1 MEALQNTSDHRV
13 APARAVRVP
22 VSSWAIVLALFWC
35 AVVAVSVGWNVSQV
49 RELVLEQARIEL
61 RANYFKDLSFR
72 NWATRHGGVYV
83 PVTADTQ
90 PDPYVAGMPE
100 RDIRTPSGRVLT
112 LINPALMVRQFN
124 ELAKADSGAQA
135 HLSSLKPLNPGNRP
149 DAWEATALAQFVT
162 GTEEVTG
169 IADIDGQPYLRL
181 IRPMKM
187 DDKCLACHTR
197 QGYRIGD
204 VAGGVS
210 VSVPLAPLQRAGD
223 ARIRSLVLWHGV
235 LGLLGVGGIGVTTRQ
250 LRRRMGEQETMHRQL
265 DEHQAR
271 TRAIL
276 GASLD
281 GIIAIDA
288 ANRIIDWNSQA
299 EQVFGW
305 RRDEALGRSL
315 STTIIPE
322 RFRAAHETG
331 LRRHLGTGAEAP
343 PPTLIGKRVELIGL
357 HRDGHEFPI
366 EISIARMDT
375 SGEPCFSAYVRDIGE
390 RKAAVEKINRDYHI
404 QRVLAELLETAMRP
418 APFEQ
423 RLQLALELILSTP
436 WLALKGSGSIFL
448 ADAASGNLRMAAR
461 HGLSEAVE
469 KTCATVE
476 PGRCLCGRA
485 AISREIV
492 FADCIDERHE
502 VIVPGMSAHGHYC
515 APILYDDRLLGV
527 LNLYLDEH
535 HQQTADE
542 VRFITA
548 ATHAVGGMIQQH
560 QAEEQLRHHAY
571 HDALTGMPNRMLF
584 MDRLAQRLAL
594 GERQQAACYAVLYLD
609 LDRFKTVNDSLGH
622 ALGDELILEVSR
634 RIQTC
639 VRPGDT
645 VARLGGDEFTILL
658 EDVDDP
664 TDALRVAERLHAAL
678 QPPVMLEGREIF
690 VSTSLGIVVTA
701 WDGRK
706 AADLLRDAD
715 TAMYRAKSRGPGQ
728 TMLFDGQMHQRAL
741 AQLTLESELR
751 RAVER
756 GELRLHYQP
765 IVDAATGHLL
775 GFEALVRWQHPER
788 GMISPLE
795 FIPLAEETGLINE
808 IGQWVLAEACRQLQA
823 WHCGAAGQ
831 PNLYVSVNLSA
842 RQFLQPDLLERVAE
856 TLARFG
862 VEPRRIALEITE
874 SVLMHNRETTH
885 RMLLDLK
892 ALGVNLYVDDF
903 GTGYSS
909 LSYLQNFPFDALK
922 IDRAFVSRLTP
933 GIEEVEMVSTIISI
947 ARNFNMSVIAEGVE
961 NDGQLERL
969 IALGC
974 DTVQGFHFSPPLPA
988 NAATSLVAERAVS
1001 ACGPEEAGAP
1011 VS

>member
-1 MEALQNTSDHRV
+1 MEASPRMPDSRT
-13 APARAVRVP
+13 AAARAVRVP
-22 VSSWAIVLALFWC
+22 VSSWAIALALFWTT
-35 AVVAVSVGWNVSQV
+35 VVAVSVGWNVSQV

-83 PVTADTQ
+83 PVTAETQ

-100 RDIRTPSGRVLT
+100 RDVRTPSGRVLT

-124 ELAKADSGAQA
+124 ELAKEDSGAQA

-149 DAWEATALAQFVT
+149 DAWEASALSKFVT

-187 DDKCLACHTR
+187 SEKCLVCHAG

-210 VSVPLAPLQRAGD
+210 VSVPLAPLQQAGD

-235 LGLLGVGGIGVTTRQ
+235 LWLLGVSGIGVTARQ
-250 LRRRMGEQETMHRQL
+250 LRRRIDEQGVMHRQL
-265 DEHQAR
+265 EAHQAR

-315 STTIIPE
+315 SATIIPE
-322 RFRAAHETG
+322 RFRAAHEAG
-331 LRRHLGTGAEAP
+331 LSRHLGAGADAP
-343 PPTLIGKRVELIGL
+343 PPTLIGKRVELVGL

-375 SGEPCFSAYVRDIGE
+375 AGEPCFSAYVRNISE
-390 RKAAVEKINRDYHI
+390 RKDAVEKINRDYHI

-448 ADAASGNLRMAAR
+448 ADAASGKLRMAAR
-461 HGLSEAVE
+461 LGLSAAIE

-476 PGRCLCGRA
+476 LGHCLCGRA
-485 AISREIV
+485 AASREIV
-492 FADCIDERHE
+492 FADCIDARHD
-502 VIVPGMSAHGHYC
+502 VVVPGMSAHGHYC

-535 HQQTADE
+535 HRQTADE

-560 QAEEQLRHHAY
+560 HAEEQLRHHAY

-594 GERQQAACYAVLYLD
+594 GERQKTSHYAVLYLD

-622 ALGDELILEVSR
+622 ALGDQLILEVSR
-634 RIQTC
+634 RLHAC
-639 VRPGDT
+639 MRPGDT
-645 VARLGGDEFTILL
+645 IARLGGDEFTILL

-678 QPPVMLEGREIF
+678 QPPVMLEGHEIF

-701 WDGRK
+701 WDGRQ

-728 TMLFDGQMHQRAL
+728 TVLFDGQMHQRAV

-765 IVDAATGHLL
+765 IVDATTGELF

-795 FIPLAEETGLINE
+795 FIPLAEETGLIND
-808 IGQWVLAEACRQLQA
+808 IGEWVLVEACRQLRA
-823 WHCGAAGQ
+823 WREAS
-831 PNLYVSVNLSA
+831 PERPDLYMSINLSA
-842 RQFLQPDLLERVAE
+842 RQFLQSDLLARVGTAI
-856 TLARFG
+856 THAG
-862 VEPRRIALEITE
+862 VEPHHIALEITE
-874 SVLMHNRETTH
+874 SVLMHNREATH
-885 RMLLDLK
+885 RTLRDLK

-922 IDRAFVSRLTP
+922 IDRAFVSRLAP
-933 GIEEVEMVSTIISI
+933 GIEEMEMVSTIISI

-961 NDGQLERL
+961 NTGQLDRL
-969 IALGC
+969 VALGC
-974 DTVQGFHFSPPLPA
+974 RKVQGFHFSPPLPA
-988 NAATSLVAERAVS
+988 DAAGALVA
-1001 ACGPEEAGAP
+1001 AGAP
-1011 VS
+1011 A

>member
-1 MEALQNTSDHRV
+1 MPDSRTA
-13 APARAVRVP
+13 AARAVRVP
-22 VSSWAIVLALFWC
+22 VSSWAIALALFWTT
-35 AVVAVSVGWNVSQV
+35 VVAVSVGWNVSQV

-83 PVTADTQ
+83 PVTAETQ

-100 RDIRTPSGRVLT
+100 RDVRTPSGRVLT

-124 ELAKADSGAQA
+124 ELAKEDSGAQA

-149 DAWEATALAQFVT
+149 DAWEASALSKFVT

-187 DDKCLACHTR
+187 SEKCLVCHAG

-210 VSVPLAPLQRAGD
+210 VSVPLAPLQQAGD

-235 LGLLGVGGIGVTTRQ
+235 LWLLGVSGIGVTARQ
-250 LRRRMGEQETMHRQL
+250 LRRRIDEQGVMHRQL
-265 DEHQAR
+265 EAHQAR

-305 RRDEALGRSL
+305 RRDQALGRSL

-322 RFRAAHETG
+322 RFRAAHEAG
-331 LRRHLGTGAEAP
+331 LSRHLGSGADAP
-343 PPTLIGKRVELIGL
+343 PPTLIGKRVELVGL

-375 SGEPCFSAYVRDIGE
+375 AGEACFSAYVRNISE
-390 RKAAVEKINRDYHI
+390 RKDAVEKINRDYHI

-448 ADAASGNLRMAAR
+448 ADAASGKLRMAAR
-461 HGLSEAVE
+461 LGLSAAIE

-476 PGRCLCGRA
+476 LGHCLCGRA
-485 AISREIV
+485 AASREIV
-492 FADCIDERHE
+492 FADCIDARHD
-502 VIVPGMSAHGHYC
+502 VVVPGMSPHGHYC

-535 HQQTADE
+535 HRQTADE

-560 QAEEQLRHHAY
+560 HAEEQLRHHAY

-594 GERQQAACYAVLYLD
+594 GERQKTSHYAVLYLD

-622 ALGDELILEVSR
+622 ALGDQLILEVSR
-634 RIQTC
+634 RLHAC
-639 VRPGDT
+639 MRPGDT

-678 QPPVMLEGREIF
+678 QPPVMLEGHEIF

-701 WDGRK
+701 WDGRQ

-728 TMLFDGQMHQRAL
+728 TVLFDGQMHQRAV

-765 IVDAATGHLL
+765 IVDATTGELF

-795 FIPLAEETGLINE
+795 FIPLAEETGLIND
-808 IGQWVLAEACRQLQA
+808 IGEWVLVEACRQLRA
-823 WHCGAAGQ
+823 WREAS
-831 PNLYVSVNLSA
+831 PERPDLYMSINLSA
-842 RQFLQPDLLERVAE
+842 RQFLQSDLLARVGTAI
-856 TLARFG
+856 THAG
-862 VEPRRIALEITE
+862 VEPHHIALEITE
-874 SVLMHNRETTH
+874 SVLMHNREATH
-885 RMLLDLK
+885 RTLRDLK

-922 IDRAFVSRLTP
+922 IDRAFVSRLAP
-933 GIEEVEMVSTIISI
+933 GIEEMEMVSTIISI

-961 NDGQLERL
+961 NTGQLERL
-969 IALGC
+969 VALGC
-974 DTVQGFHFSPPLPA
+974 RKVQGFHFSPPLPA
-988 NAATSLVAERAVS
+988 DAAGALVA
-1001 ACGPEEAGAP
+1001 AGAP
-1011 VS
+1011 A

>member
-1 MEALQNTSDHRV
+1 MEVSPRISDNRS
-13 APARAVRVP
+13 AAARAVRVP
-22 VSSWAIVLALFWC
+22 IYSWAVALALFWSV
-35 AVVAVSVGWNVSQV
+35 VVAASVGWNVSQI
-49 RELVLEQARIEL
+49 RELLLAQARIEL

-83 PVTADTQ
+83 PVTAETQ
-90 PDPYVAGMPE
+90 PDPYVAHIPE
-100 RDIRTPSGRVLT
+100 RDVRTPSGRLLT

-124 ELAKADSGAQA
+124 ELAKEDSGAQA

-149 DAWEATALAQFVT
+149 DGWEASALSKLEMGV
-162 GTEEVTG
+162 EEVTS
-169 IADIDGQPYLRL
+169 IADIGGEPYLRL

-187 DDKCLACHTR
+187 GEKCLVCHAG
-197 QGYRIGD
+197 QGYRVGD

-210 VSVPLAPLQRAGD
+210 VSVPLAPLHQAGD
-223 ARIRSLVLWHGV
+223 ARIRSLVLGHGV
-235 LGLLGVGGIGVTTRQ
+235 LWLLGVGGIGVTARH
-250 LRRRMGEQETMHRQL
+250 LRRRIDEQGAMHRQL
-265 DEHQAR
+265 EAHQAR

-299 EQVFGW
+299 EQIFGW

-331 LRRHLGTGAEAP
+331 LRRYLGAGAEAP
-343 PPTLIGKRVELIGL
+343 PATLIGKRAELVGL
-357 HRDGHEFPI
+357 HRDGHEFPV
-366 EISIARMDT
+366 ELSIARMDT
-375 SGEPCFSAYVRDIGE
+375 AGEPCFSAYVRDISE
-390 RKAAVEKINRDYHI
+390 RKEAVEKINRDYHM

-418 APFEQ
+418 VPFEQ

-448 ADAASGNLRMAAR
+448 ADAASGKLRMAAR
-461 HGLSEAVE
+461 LGLSAAIE

-476 PGRCLCGRA
+476 PGHCLCGRA
-485 AISREIV
+485 AASREIV
-492 FADCIDERHE
+492 FADCVDARHD
-502 VIVPGMSAHGHYC
+502 VVVPGMSPHGHYC
-515 APILYDDRLLGV
+515 APILYDDSLLGV

-535 HQQTADE
+535 HRQTADE

-548 ATHAVGGMIQQH
+548 ATHAVGSMIQQH
-560 QAEEQLRHHAY
+560 HAEERLRHHAY

-584 MDRLAQRLAL
+584 MDRLEQRLAL
-594 GERQQAACYAVLYLD
+594 GERQKTSHYAVLYLD

-622 ALGDELILEVSR
+622 ALGDQLILEVSR
-634 RIQTC
+634 RLHTC

-645 VARLGGDEFTILL
+645 IARLGGDEFTILL

-678 QPPVMLEGREIF
+678 EPPVMLEGHEIF
-690 VSTSLGIVVTA
+690 VSASLGIVVTA
-701 WDGRK
+701 WDGRQ

-728 TMLFDGQMHQRAL
+728 TVLFDGQMHQRAV

-756 GELRLHYQP
+756 AELRLHYQP
-765 IVDAATGHLL
+765 IVEAATGDLL

-795 FIPLAEETGLINE
+795 FIPLAEETGLIND
-808 IGQWVLAEACRQLQA
+808 IGEWVLVEACRQLRA
-823 WHCGAAGQ
+823 WREAS
-831 PNLYVSVNLSA
+831 PERPELYMSINLSA
-842 RQFLQPDLLERVAE
+842 RQFLQSDLLARVGTAI
-856 TLARFG
+856 THAG
-862 VEPRRIALEITE
+862 VEPHHIALEITE
-874 SVLMHNRETTH
+874 SVLMHNREATH
-885 RMLLDLK
+885 RTLRDLK

-922 IDRAFVSRLTP
+922 IDRAFVSRLAP
-933 GIEEVEMVSTIISI
+933 GIEEMEMVSTIISI

-961 NDGQLERL
+961 NTAQLERL
-969 IALGC
+969 VALGC
-974 DTVQGFHFSPPLPA
+974 RKVQGFHFSPPLPA
-988 NAATSLVAERAVS
+988 DDAGELVV
-1001 ACGPEEAGAP
+1001 AGA
-1011 VS
+1011 VA

>member
-1 MEALQNTSDHRV
+1 
-13 APARAVRVP
+13 
-22 VSSWAIVLALFWC
+22 
-35 AVVAVSVGWNVSQV
+35 
-49 RELVLEQARIEL
+49 
-61 RANYFKDLSFR
+61 
-72 NWATRHGGVYV
+72 
-83 PVTADTQ
+83 
-90 PDPYVAGMPE
+90 
-100 RDIRTPSGRVLT
+100 
-112 LINPALMVRQFN
+112 
-124 ELAKADSGAQA
+124 
-135 HLSSLKPLNPGNRP
+135 
-149 DAWEATALAQFVT
+149 
-162 GTEEVTG
+162 
-169 IADIDGQPYLRL
+169 
-181 IRPMKM
+181 MKM
-187 DDKCLACHTR
+187 GEKCLVCHAG

-210 VSVPLAPLQRAGD
+210 VSVPLAPLQQAGD

-235 LGLLGVGGIGVTTRQ
+235 LWLLGVSGIGVTARQ
-250 LRRRMGEQETMHRQL
+250 LRRRIDEQGVMHRQL
-265 DEHQAR
+265 EAHQAR

-315 STTIIPE
+315 SATIIPE
-322 RFRAAHETG
+322 RFRAAHEAG
-331 LRRHLGTGAEAP
+331 LSRHLGAGADAP
-343 PPTLIGKRVELIGL
+343 PPTLIGKRVELVGL

-375 SGEPCFSAYVRDIGE
+375 AGEPCFSAYVRNISE
-390 RKAAVEKINRDYHI
+390 RKDAVEKINRDYHI

-448 ADAASGNLRMAAR
+448 ADAASGKLRMAAR
-461 HGLSEAVE
+461 LGLSAAIE

-476 PGRCLCGRA
+476 LGHCLCGRA
-485 AISREIV
+485 AASREIV
-492 FADCIDERHE
+492 FADCIDARHD
-502 VIVPGMSAHGHYC
+502 VVVPGMSAHGHYC

-535 HQQTADE
+535 HRQTADE

-560 QAEEQLRHHAY
+560 HAEEQLRHHAY

-594 GERQQAACYAVLYLD
+594 GERQKTSHYAVLYLD

-622 ALGDELILEVSR
+622 ALGDQLILEVSR
-634 RIQTC
+634 RLHAC
-639 VRPGDT
+639 MRPGDT

-678 QPPVMLEGREIF
+678 QPPVMLEGHEIF

-701 WDGRK
+701 WDGRQ

-728 TMLFDGQMHQRAL
+728 TVLFDGQMHQRAV

-765 IVDAATGHLL
+765 IVDATTGELF

-795 FIPLAEETGLINE
+795 FIPLAEETGLIND
-808 IGQWVLAEACRQLQA
+808 IGEWVLVEACRQLRA
-823 WHCGAAGQ
+823 WREAS
-831 PNLYVSVNLSA
+831 PERPDLYMSINLSA
-842 RQFLQPDLLERVAE
+842 RQFLQSDLLARVGTAI
-856 TLARFG
+856 THAG
-862 VEPRRIALEITE
+862 VEPHHIALEITE
-874 SVLMHNRETTH
+874 SVLMHNREATH
-885 RMLLDLK
+885 RTLRDLK

-922 IDRAFVSRLTP
+922 IDRAFVSRLAP
-933 GIEEVEMVSTIISI
+933 GIEEMEMVSTIISI

-961 NDGQLERL
+961 NTGQLDRL
-969 IALGC
+969 VALGC
-974 DTVQGFHFSPPLPA
+974 RKVQGFHFSPPLPA
-988 NAATSLVAERAVS
+988 DAAGALVA
-1001 ACGPEEAGAP
+1001 AGAP
-1011 VS
+1011 A

>member
-1 MEALQNTSDHRV
+1 MPDSRTA
-13 APARAVRVP
+13 AARAVRVP
-22 VSSWAIVLALFWC
+22 VSSWVIALALFWTT
-35 AVVAVSVGWNVSQV
+35 VVAVSVGWNVSQV

-83 PVTADTQ
+83 PVTAETQ

-100 RDIRTPSGRVLT
+100 RDVRTPSGRVLT

-124 ELAKADSGAQA
+124 ELAKEDSGAQA

-149 DAWEATALAQFVT
+149 DAWEASALSKFVT

-187 DDKCLACHTR
+187 SEKCLVCHAG

-210 VSVPLAPLQRAGD
+210 VSVPLAPLQQAGD

-235 LGLLGVGGIGVTTRQ
+235 LWLLGVSGIGVTARQ
-250 LRRRMGEQETMHRQL
+250 LRRRIDEQGVMHRQL
-265 DEHQAR
+265 EAHQAR

-305 RRDEALGRSL
+305 RRDQALGRSL

-322 RFRAAHETG
+322 RFRAAHEAG
-331 LRRHLGTGAEAP
+331 LSRHLGSGADAP
-343 PPTLIGKRVELIGL
+343 PPTLIGKRVELVGL

-375 SGEPCFSAYVRDIGE
+375 AGEACFSAYVRNISE
-390 RKAAVEKINRDYHI
+390 RKDAVEKINRDYHI

-448 ADAASGNLRMAAR
+448 ADAASGKLRMAAR
-461 HGLSEAVE
+461 LGLSAAIE

-476 PGRCLCGRA
+476 LGHCLCGRA
-485 AISREIV
+485 AASREIV
-492 FADCIDERHE
+492 FADCIDARHD
-502 VIVPGMSAHGHYC
+502 VVVPGMSPHGHYC

-535 HQQTADE
+535 HRQTADE

-560 QAEEQLRHHAY
+560 HAEEQLRHHAY

-594 GERQQAACYAVLYLD
+594 GERQKTSHYAVLYLD

-622 ALGDELILEVSR
+622 ALGDQLILEVSR
-634 RIQTC
+634 RLHAC
-639 VRPGDT
+639 MRPGDT

-678 QPPVMLEGREIF
+678 QPPVMLEGHEIF

-701 WDGRK
+701 WDGRQ

-728 TMLFDGQMHQRAL
+728 TVLFDGQMHQRAV

-765 IVDAATGHLL
+765 IVDATTGELF

-795 FIPLAEETGLINE
+795 FIPLAEETGLIND
-808 IGQWVLAEACRQLQA
+808 IGEWVLVEACRQLRA
-823 WHCGAAGQ
+823 WREAS
-831 PNLYVSVNLSA
+831 PERPDLYMSINLSA
-842 RQFLQPDLLERVAE
+842 RQFLQSDLLARVGTAI
-856 TLARFG
+856 THAG
-862 VEPRRIALEITE
+862 VEPHHIALEITE
-874 SVLMHNRETTH
+874 SVLMHNREATH
-885 RMLLDLK
+885 RTLRDLK

-922 IDRAFVSRLTP
+922 IDRAFVSRLAP
-933 GIEEVEMVSTIISI
+933 GIEEMEMVSTIISI

-961 NDGQLERL
+961 NTGQLERL
-969 IALGC
+969 VALGC
-974 DTVQGFHFSPPLPA
+974 RKVQGFHFSPPLPA
-988 NAATSLVAERAVS
+988 DAAGALVA
-1001 ACGPEEAGAP
+1001 AGAP
-1011 VS
+1011 A

>member
-1 MEALQNTSDHRV
+1 MPDSRTA
-13 APARAVRVP
+13 AARAVRVP
-22 VSSWAIVLALFWC
+22 VSSWAIALALFWTT
-35 AVVAVSVGWNVSQV
+35 VVAVSVGWNVSQV

-83 PVTADTQ
+83 PVTAETQ

-100 RDIRTPSGRVLT
+100 RDVRTPSGRVLT

-124 ELAKADSGAQA
+124 ELAKEDSGAQA

-149 DAWEATALAQFVT
+149 DAWEASALSKFVT

-187 DDKCLACHTR
+187 SEKCLVCHAG

-210 VSVPLAPLQRAGD
+210 VSVPLAPLQQAGD

-235 LGLLGVGGIGVTTRQ
+235 LWLLGVSGIGVTARQ
-250 LRRRMGEQETMHRQL
+250 LRRRIDEQGVMHRQL
-265 DEHQAR
+265 EAHQAR

-315 STTIIPE
+315 SATIIPE
-322 RFRAAHETG
+322 RFRAAHEAG
-331 LRRHLGTGAEAP
+331 LSRHLGAGADAP
-343 PPTLIGKRVELIGL
+343 PPTLIGKRVELVGL

-375 SGEPCFSAYVRDIGE
+375 AGEPCFSAYVRNISE
-390 RKAAVEKINRDYHI
+390 RKDAVEKINRDYHI

-448 ADAASGNLRMAAR
+448 ADAASGKLRMAAR
-461 HGLSEAVE
+461 LGLSAAIE

-476 PGRCLCGRA
+476 LGHCLCGRA
-485 AISREIV
+485 AASREIV
-492 FADCIDERHE
+492 FADCIDARHD
-502 VIVPGMSAHGHYC
+502 VVVPGMSAHGHYC

-535 HQQTADE
+535 HRQTADE

-560 QAEEQLRHHAY
+560 HAEEQLRHHAY

-594 GERQQAACYAVLYLD
+594 GERQKTSHYAVLYLD

-622 ALGDELILEVSR
+622 ALGDQLILEVSR
-634 RIQTC
+634 RLHAC
-639 VRPGDT
+639 MRPGDT

-678 QPPVMLEGREIF
+678 QPPVMLEGHEIF

-701 WDGRK
+701 WDGRQ

-728 TMLFDGQMHQRAL
+728 TVLFDGQMHQRAV

-765 IVDAATGHLL
+765 IVDATTGELF

-795 FIPLAEETGLINE
+795 FIPLAEETGLIND
-808 IGQWVLAEACRQLQA
+808 IGEWVLVEACRQLRA
-823 WHCGAAGQ
+823 WREAS
-831 PNLYVSVNLSA
+831 PERPDLYMSINLSA
-842 RQFLQPDLLERVAE
+842 RQFLQSDLLARVGTAI
-856 TLARFG
+856 THAG
-862 VEPRRIALEITE
+862 VEPHHIALEITE
-874 SVLMHNRETTH
+874 SVLMHNREATH
-885 RMLLDLK
+885 RTLRDLK

-922 IDRAFVSRLTP
+922 IDRAFVSRLAP
-933 GIEEVEMVSTIISI
+933 GIEEMEMVSTIISI

-961 NDGQLERL
+961 NTGQLDRL
-969 IALGC
+969 VALGC
-974 DTVQGFHFSPPLPA
+974 RKVQGFHFSPPLPA
-988 NAATSLVAERAVS
+988 DAAGALVA
-1001 ACGPEEAGAP
+1001 AGAP
-1011 VS
+1011 A

>member
-1 MEALQNTSDHRV
+1 MPDSRTA
-13 APARAVRVP
+13 AARAVRVP
-22 VSSWAIVLALFWC
+22 VSSWAIALALFWTT
-35 AVVAVSVGWNVSQV
+35 VVAVSVGWNVSQV

-83 PVTADTQ
+83 PVTAETQ

-100 RDIRTPSGRVLT
+100 RDVRTPSGRVLT

-124 ELAKADSGAQA
+124 ELAKEDSGAQA

-149 DAWEATALAQFVT
+149 DAWEASALSKFVT

-187 DDKCLACHTR
+187 SEKCLVCHAG

-210 VSVPLAPLQRAGD
+210 VSVPLAPLQQAGD

-235 LGLLGVGGIGVTTRQ
+235 LWLLGVSGIGVTARQ
-250 LRRRMGEQETMHRQL
+250 LRRRIDEQGVMHRQL
-265 DEHQAR
+265 EAHQAR

-315 STTIIPE
+315 SATIIPE
-322 RFRAAHETG
+322 RFRAAHEAG
-331 LRRHLGTGAEAP
+331 LSRHLGAGADAP
-343 PPTLIGKRVELIGL
+343 PPTLIGKRVELVGL

-375 SGEPCFSAYVRDIGE
+375 AGEPCFSAYVRNISE
-390 RKAAVEKINRDYHI
+390 RKDAVEKINRDYHI

-448 ADAASGNLRMAAR
+448 ADAASGKLRMAAR
-461 HGLSEAVE
+461 LGLSAAIE

-476 PGRCLCGRA
+476 LGHCLCGRA
-485 AISREIV
+485 AASREIV
-492 FADCIDERHE
+492 FADCIDARHD
-502 VIVPGMSAHGHYC
+502 VVVPGMSAHGHYC

-535 HQQTADE
+535 HRQTADE

-560 QAEEQLRHHAY
+560 HAEEQLRHHAY

-594 GERQQAACYAVLYLD
+594 GERQKTSHYAVLYLD

-622 ALGDELILEVSR
+622 ALGDQLILEVSR
-634 RIQTC
+634 RLHAC
-639 VRPGDT
+639 MRPGDT
-645 VARLGGDEFTILL
+645 IARLGGDEFTILL

-678 QPPVMLEGREIF
+678 QPPVMLEGHEIF

-701 WDGRK
+701 WDGRQ

-728 TMLFDGQMHQRAL
+728 TVLFDGQMHQRAV

-765 IVDAATGHLL
+765 IVDATTGELF

-795 FIPLAEETGLINE
+795 FIPLAEETGLIND
-808 IGQWVLAEACRQLQA
+808 IGEWVLVEACRQLRA
-823 WHCGAAGQ
+823 WREAS
-831 PNLYVSVNLSA
+831 PERPDLYMSINLSA
-842 RQFLQPDLLERVAE
+842 RQFLQSDLLARVGTAI
-856 TLARFG
+856 THAG
-862 VEPRRIALEITE
+862 VEPHHIALEITE
-874 SVLMHNRETTH
+874 SVLMHNREATH
-885 RMLLDLK
+885 RTLRDLK

-922 IDRAFVSRLTP
+922 IDRAFVSRLAP
-933 GIEEVEMVSTIISI
+933 GIEEMEMVSTIISI

-961 NDGQLERL
+961 NTGQLDRL
-969 IALGC
+969 VALGC
-974 DTVQGFHFSPPLPA
+974 RKVQGFHFSPPLPA
-988 NAATSLVAERAVS
+988 DAAGALVA
-1001 ACGPEEAGAP
+1001 AGAP
-1011 VS
+1011 A

>member
-1 MEALQNTSDHRV
+1 MPDSRTA
-13 APARAVRVP
+13 AARAVRVP
-22 VSSWAIVLALFWC
+22 VSSWAIALALFWTT
-35 AVVAVSVGWNVSQV
+35 VVAVSVGWNVSQV

-83 PVTADTQ
+83 PVTAETQ

-100 RDIRTPSGRVLT
+100 RDVRTPSGRVLT

-124 ELAKADSGAQA
+124 ELAKEDSGAQA

-149 DAWEATALAQFVT
+149 DAWEASALSKFVT

-187 DDKCLACHTR
+187 SEKCLVCHAG

-210 VSVPLAPLQRAGD
+210 VSVPLAPLQQAGD

-235 LGLLGVGGIGVTTRQ
+235 LWLLGVSGIGVTARQ
-250 LRRRMGEQETMHRQL
+250 LRRRIDEQGVMHRQL
-265 DEHQAR
+265 EAHQAR

-315 STTIIPE
+315 SATIIPE
-322 RFRAAHETG
+322 RFRAAHEAG
-331 LRRHLGTGAEAP
+331 LSRHLGAGADAP
-343 PPTLIGKRVELIGL
+343 PPTLIGKRVELVGL

-375 SGEPCFSAYVRDIGE
+375 AGEPCFSAYVRNISE
-390 RKAAVEKINRDYHI
+390 RKDAVEKINRDYHI

-448 ADAASGNLRMAAR
+448 ADAASGKLRMAAR
-461 HGLSEAVE
+461 LGLSAAIE

-476 PGRCLCGRA
+476 LGHCLCGRA
-485 AISREIV
+485 AASREIV
-492 FADCIDERHE
+492 FADCIDARHD
-502 VIVPGMSAHGHYC
+502 VAVPGMSAHGHYC

-535 HQQTADE
+535 HRQTADE

-560 QAEEQLRHHAY
+560 HAEEQLRHHAY

-594 GERQQAACYAVLYLD
+594 GERQKTSHYAVLYLD

-622 ALGDELILEVSR
+622 ALGDQLILEVSR
-634 RIQTC
+634 RLHAC
-639 VRPGDT
+639 MRPGDT

-678 QPPVMLEGREIF
+678 QPPVMLEGHEIF

-701 WDGRK
+701 WDGRQ

-728 TMLFDGQMHQRAL
+728 TVLFDGQMHQRAV

-765 IVDAATGHLL
+765 IVDATTGELF

-795 FIPLAEETGLINE
+795 FIPLAEETGLIND
-808 IGQWVLAEACRQLQA
+808 IGEWVLVEACRQLRA
-823 WHCGAAGQ
+823 WREAS
-831 PNLYVSVNLSA
+831 PERPDLYMSINLSA
-842 RQFLQPDLLERVAE
+842 RQFLQSDLLARVGTAI
-856 TLARFG
+856 THAG
-862 VEPRRIALEITE
+862 VEPHHIALEITE
-874 SVLMHNRETTH
+874 SVLMHNREATH
-885 RMLLDLK
+885 RTLRDLK

-922 IDRAFVSRLTP
+922 IDRAFVSRLAP
-933 GIEEVEMVSTIISI
+933 GIEEMEMVSTIISI

-961 NDGQLERL
+961 NTGQLDRL
-969 IALGC
+969 VALGC
-974 DTVQGFHFSPPLPA
+974 RKVQGFHFSPPLPA
-988 NAATSLVAERAVS
+988 DDAGELVV
-1001 ACGPEEAGAP
+1001 AGA
-1011 VS
+1011 VA

>member
-1 MEALQNTSDHRV
+1 MEASPRMFDSRT

-22 VSSWAIVLALFWC
+22 VSSWAIALALFWTT
-35 AVVAVSVGWNVSQV
+35 VVAVSVGWNVSQV

-83 PVTADTQ
+83 PVTAETQ

-100 RDIRTPSGRVLT
+100 RDVSTPSGRVLT

-124 ELAKADSGAQA
+124 ELAKEDSGAQA

-149 DAWEATALAQFVT
+149 DAWEASALSKFVT

-187 DDKCLACHTR
+187 GEKCLVCHAG

-210 VSVPLAPLQRAGD
+210 VSVPLAPLQQASN

-235 LGLLGVGGIGVTTRQ
+235 LWLLGVSGIGVTARQ
-250 LRRRMGEQETMHRQL
+250 LRRRIDEQGVMHQQL
-265 DEHQAR
+265 EAHQAR

-305 RRDEALGRSL
+305 RRDQVLGRSL
-315 STTIIPE
+315 SATIIPE
-322 RFRAAHETG
+322 RCRAAHEAG
-331 LRRHLGTGAEAP
+331 LRRHLGAGADAP
-343 PPTLIGKRVELIGL
+343 PPTLIGKRVELVGL

-375 SGEPCFSAYVRDIGE
+375 SGEPCFSAYVRDISE
-390 RKAAVEKINRDYHI
+390 RKEAEEKINRDYHI

-448 ADAASGNLRMAAR
+448 ADATSGKLRMAAR
-461 HGLSEAVE
+461 LGLSAAIE
-469 KTCATVE
+469 KTCATIE
-476 PGRCLCGRA
+476 PGHCLCGRA

-515 APILYDDRLLGV
+515 APILHDDRLLGV

-548 ATHAVGGMIQQH
+548 AAHAVGGMIQQH
-560 QAEEQLRHHAY
+560 QAEARLRHHAY

-594 GERQQAACYAVLYLD
+594 GERQQAAHYAVLYLD

-634 RIQTC
+634 RINTC

-678 QPPVMLEGREIF
+678 QPPVMLEGHEIF

-701 WDGRK
+701 WDGRQ

-728 TMLFDGQMHQRAL
+728 TVLFDGQMHQRAV

-765 IVDAATGHLL
+765 IVDAATGELF

-795 FIPLAEETGLINE
+795 FIPLAEETGLINDLGE
-808 IGQWVLAEACRQLQA
+808 WVLVEACRQLQA
-823 WHCGAAGQ
+823 WREAS
-831 PNLYVSVNLSA
+831 PDRPELYMSINLSA
-842 RQFLQPDLLERVAE
+842 RQFLQSDLLECVGAAI
-856 TLARFG
+856 THAG
-862 VEPRRIALEITE
+862 VEPRHIALEITE
-874 SVLMHNRETTH
+874 SVLMHNREATH
-885 RMLLDLK
+885 KTLLDLK

-922 IDRAFVSRLTP
+922 IDRAFVSRLAP
-933 GIEEVEMVSTIISI
+933 GIEDMEMVSTIISI

-961 NDGQLERL
+961 NTGQLERL
-969 IALGC
+969 VALGC
-974 DTVQGFHFSPPLPA
+974 RKVQGFHFSPPLPA
-988 NAATSLVAERAVS
+988 EAAGSLVA
-1001 ACGPEEAGAP
+1001 AGVAA
-1011 VS
+1011 